1 MSTTEIKILLTKNH
15 IKKKKKQTKIRLIL
29 VKYS

>member
-1 MSTTEIKILLTKNH
+1 MSTTEIKILLTKDH
-15 IKKKKKQTKIRLIL
+15 IKKKQTKIRLIL